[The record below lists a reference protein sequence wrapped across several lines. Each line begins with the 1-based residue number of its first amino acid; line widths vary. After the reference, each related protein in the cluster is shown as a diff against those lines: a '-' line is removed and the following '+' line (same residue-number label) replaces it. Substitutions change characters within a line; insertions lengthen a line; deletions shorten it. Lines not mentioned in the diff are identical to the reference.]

1 MSISKILRK
10 QVAKRASFRCEYCQL
25 SEISSYLSF
34 EVEHII
40 AKKHGGGDEILNL
53 AYACPQCN
61 QYKGTDLTTFI
72 GDYQNIVPLF
82 NPRLQV
88 WSENFEIQNGVIL
101 PKTEI
106 GEATVKLLKLNT
118 PERVE
123 LRKLLG

>member
-10 QVAKRASFRCEYCQL
+10 QVAKRASYQCEYCKL
-25 SEISSYLSF
+25 YESDSFLSF

-40 AKKHGGGDEILNL
+40 ARKHGGGDEILNL

-72 GDYQNIVPLF
+72 GNYQNIVPLF

-88 WSENFEIQNGVIL
+88 WSENFEVRGGVIFA
-101 PKTEI
+101 KSEV
-106 GEATVKLLKLNT
+106 GEATIKLLKLNT
-118 PERVE
+118 PERIE